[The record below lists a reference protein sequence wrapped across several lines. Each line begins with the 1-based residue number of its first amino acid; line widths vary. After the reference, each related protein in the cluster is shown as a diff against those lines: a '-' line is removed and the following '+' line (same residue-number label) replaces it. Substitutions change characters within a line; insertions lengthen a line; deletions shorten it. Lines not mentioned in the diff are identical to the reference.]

1 MQETLIQAFL
11 KIDRLR
17 EDSLGAFEAWLFAIG
32 DGMPVVNGGGPDSP
46 TLEVTQGY
54 VRLHLL
60 QGNSNDG
67 IGGLRDPNGADI
79 VLFELYQVPEP
90 SSVALAI
97 LGLAGLAL
105 TGRRRRR

>member
-1 MQETLIQAFL
+1 VFARVGFDDVLPPIPQ
-11 KIDRLR
+11 
-17 EDSLGAFEAWLFAIG
+17 GAGPVPVFVDMDA

-54 VRLHLL
+54 VRLHML

-79 VLFELYQVPEP
+79 VLFELHQVPEP

-97 LGLAGLAL
+97 LGVAGLAL